1 MAPPTV
7 RTSSPSSRVHVVLV
21 PGFAG
26 FDALGQL
33 EYYGGV
39 TPLFRLWKKA
49 GGQRRAHVVLHYF
62 DNFPTASVAMRSR
75 RLRDYL
81 TKRIARGE
89 FLPSDSVALV
99 GHSTG
104 GLDIRRL
111 LWDLARASRRTY
123 AVDGIKGS
131 AYTVSASAVL
141 RLIERVVFLSVPQR
155 GTNIANWIH
164 EYEFGSNLVIADLR
178 ASVEAS
184 QLPLL
189 GAVENRITG
198 WLTEKTKLDIA
209 YALQDA
215 LTEAEPGN
223 GRNAMRTAMAQEA
236 DSELRLW
243 LRHMATDFSAIDDLA
258 AGDDAARNRDREH
271 CSPAHFTARERN
283 REIADWKEHGIKTR
297 SYATVGPCPFGFTGP
312 QPVPRL
318 NLLRPAEYLGWTH
331 KGRDSGTDATYR
343 FFYRACAG
351 GPFTCGEEGVV
362 RPSPL
367 NGSPPRRIA
376 SWENDGIVNTA
387 SMLWPNR
394 NDTVLVEADHE
405 DIVGHFKRIRTAFKN
420 TGRKYERYDLL
431 KSGSG
436 FSEADFGRVWNG
448 VFDFCSGAA

>member
-1 MAPPTV
+1 MAPPQV
-7 RTSSPSSRVHVVLV
+7 RTPSAGSRVQVVLI

-33 EYYGGV
+33 EYYGGI
-39 TPLFRLWKKA
+39 TPLFREWKKS
-49 GGQRRAHVVLHYF
+49 GGQERADVVLHYF
-62 DNFPTASVAMRSR
+62 DNFPTASVVTRSR

-89 FLPSDSVALV
+89 FLPGDSVALV

-111 LWDLARASRRTY
+111 LWDLARASKRTY
-123 AVDGIKGS
+123 AVDGTKGS
-131 AYTVSASAVL
+131 AYTVSAREVL

-155 GTNIANWIH
+155 GTNIANWIRD
-164 EYEFGSNLVIADLR
+164 YEFGSNLVIADLR

-189 GAVENRITG
+189 DTVENRITQ
-198 WLTEKTKLDIA
+198 WITDKTKLDIA

-223 GRNAMRTAMAQEA
+223 GGNPVRTALAQEA
-236 DSELRLW
+236 GSELQLW
-243 LRHMATDFSAIDDLA
+243 LRHMATDFSVINDLA
-258 AGDDAARNRDREH
+258 VEDAPTADRSGER
-271 CSPAHFTARERN
+271 SPAHFTARQRD

-312 QPVPRL
+312 APVPCW
-318 NLLRPAEYLGWTH
+318 NLLHTAAYVAWAMGGHTN
-331 KGRDSGTDATYR
+331 GTDATYR

-351 GPFTCGEEGVV
+351 GPFTCGEEGVI
-362 RPSPL
+362 RPTPL
-367 NGSPPRRIA
+367 NGSPRRQIA
-376 SWENDGIVNTA
+376 PWENDGIVNTA
-387 SMLWPNR
+387 SMLWPNG

-405 DIVGHFKRIRTAFKN
+405 DIVGHFKRVRTAFKD

-431 KSGSG
+431 KSESG
-436 FSEADFGRVWNG
+436 FREAEFRRVWHG
-448 VFDFCSGAA
+448 VFDFCSGAN